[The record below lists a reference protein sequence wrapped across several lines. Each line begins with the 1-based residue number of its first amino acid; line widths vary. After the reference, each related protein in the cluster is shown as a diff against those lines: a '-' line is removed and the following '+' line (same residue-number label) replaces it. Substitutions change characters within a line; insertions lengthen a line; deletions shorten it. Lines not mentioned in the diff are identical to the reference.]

1 MEDIE
6 IARNTEL
13 KEISEITDELNIPN
27 KYVEPY
33 GHYKAKINLDYLN
46 EISDNK
52 DGKLILTTSINP
64 TPLGEGKTT
73 MAIGIADALRAIGK
87 KSILAL
93 REPSLGPVFGI
104 KGGATGG
111 GYSQVAPMEDI
122 NLHFTGDLHAIT
134 CANNLLSAMIDNHI
148 FQGNAMQIE
157 RVTWK
162 RCLDLNDRA
171 LRTVTIG
178 QSGEKNMIPREDG
191 FDITA
196 ASEIMAI
203 LCLATSVQN
212 LKERL
217 GNILIGYNVNG
228 NPVYCKDI
236 NAHGAMTVVLK
247 DALNPN
253 IVQTLEHTPA
263 IIHGGPFANIAHGC
277 NSILATNMALKLGD
291 YVVTEA
297 GFGADLGAEKFLD
310 IKRRKLEKNVD
321 CVVVVATIKALKY
334 HGGLPKEEVKNENIE
349 ALRKGFNNL
358 KHHIDVI
365 KNVYNLKPIV
375 AINRFGF
382 DTDNEITTLKSLL
395 DAEDVE
401 MSLDES
407 FAKGSAGAIDLANKI
422 IEICDNSNADNEEKK
437 YSYNIE
443 EDVVTKFENVAKN
456 VYGAEGV
463 TISDEALAEINKIEN
478 MGYANFPVC
487 IAKTQYSLSDDDKNL
502 LVEEPFT
509 INIREVRLRTGAE
522 FIVGI
527 TGKLMTMPGLPKV
540 PAAEKIDIDDDENIV
555 GIF

>member
-13 KEISEITDELNIPN
+13 EEISTITDKLNIPN

-33 GHYKAKINLDYLN
+33 GHYKAKINLEYLK
-46 EISDNK
+46 EISNNK
-52 DGKLILTTSINP
+52 SGKLILTTSINP

-134 CANNLLSAMIDNHI
+134 CANNLLSSMIDNHI
-148 FQGNAMQIE
+148 FQGNALQIE

-162 RCLDLNDRA
+162 RCLDLNDRS
-171 LRTVTIG
+171 LRAVTIG

-203 LCLATSVQN
+203 LCLATSIKN

-217 GNILIGYNVNG
+217 GNILIGYNING

-236 NAHGAMTVVLK
+236 NAQGAMTVVLK

-321 CVVVVATIKALKY
+321 CVVIVATIKALKY
-334 HGGLPKEEVKNENIE
+334 HGGLSKDEVKQENIE

-375 AINRFGF
+375 AINKFGF
-382 DTDNEITTLKSLL
+382 DTENEITTLKSLL

-407 FAKGSAGAIDLANKI
+407 FAKGSEGAIDLANKI
-422 IEICDNSNADNEEKK
+422 VEICNNSEEDNKEKK
-437 YSYNIE
+437 YSYDIN
-443 EDVVTKFENVAKN
+443 EDIITKFENVAKN

-463 TISDEALAEINKIEN
+463 TISDEALAEIKKIEN
-478 MGYANFPVC
+478 MGYSKFPVC

-502 LVEEPFT
+502 LVKEPFS

-527 TGKLMTMPGLPKV
+527 TGKLMTMPGLSKT
-540 PAAEKIDIDDDENIV
+540 PAAEKIDIDENDNII

>member
-321 CVVVVATIKALKY
+321 CVVIVATIKALKY